1 MIERPAGDAQGR
13 TPVDRALDRLDA
25 TQRRLPPVAV
35 LVAVLKKFGEDRGG
49 QLAMLLA
56 YRGFFATFPLLL
68 VFVNV
73 LGLLLAGND
82 ELREDL
88 IDSALANIPVIG
100 GEIQRGAGTLGG
112 SVGVVVASSLV
123 SVWAGLGLMEQLQE
137 SLNTVWGV
145 PVFERPNWWV
155 RRARSIPAALVVA
168 VCLVLSGS
176 RLWWFGDAP
185 GPVGWATSFVLPFAA
200 GALCTLGLHRLL
212 CVRAVP
218 LAGRVPGAVAV
229 GTGWLVL
236 QLVGEWYVTR
246 FVIRSSD
253 TYGLFVVVFGLL
265 SWSYLL
271 GVVYLYGN
279 ELAAVLV
286 DRRWPR
292 SLAGRALTR
301 ADRAAY
307 RSALEREVRV
317 RGTAVSVEV
326 PRDPAPGP

>member
-1 MIERPAGDAQGR
+1 M
-13 TPVDRALDRLDA
+13 DRALDRLDA

-68 VFVNV
+68 AFVNV

-82 ELREDL
+82 ELRDDL

-100 GEIQRGAGTLGG
+100 GEIQQGADALGG
-112 SVGVVVASSLV
+112 SVGVVVASALV

-155 RRARSIPAALVVA
+155 RRVRSIPAALVVA
-168 VCLVLSGS
+168 ACLVLSGS
-176 RLWWFGDAP
+176 RAWWFGDAP
-185 GPVGWATSFVLPFAA
+185 GPVGRAMSFVLPFAA

-212 CVRAVP
+212 CARSVA
-218 LAGRVPGAVAV
+218 LAGRAPGAVAV
-229 GTGWLVL
+229 GAGWLVL

-292 SLAGRALTR
+292 SLSGRALTR

-317 RGTAVSVEV
+317 RGTDVTVEV

>member
-1 MIERPAGDAQGR
+1 M
-13 TPVDRALDRLDA
+13 DRVLDRVDA
-25 TQRRLPPVAV
+25 TQRRLPPLAV

-68 VFVNV
+68 AFVNV
-73 LGLLLAGND
+73 LGLVLAGND
-82 ELREDL
+82 ELREDV

-100 GEIQRGAGTLGG
+100 GEIQRGADALGG
-112 SVGVVVASSLV
+112 SVRVVIASTLV

-137 SLNTVWGV
+137 SLDTVWGV

-155 RRARSIPAALVVA
+155 RRARSIPAAVVVA
-168 VCLVLSGS
+168 ACLVLSGS
-176 RLWWFGDAP
+176 RTWWFGDAT
-185 GPVGWATSFVLPFAA
+185 GPAGRAMLLLLPFAA

-212 CVRAVP
+212 CARAVP
-218 LAGRVPGAVAV
+218 LAGRATGAVVV
-229 GTGWLVL
+229 GAGWLVL
-236 QLVGEWYVTR
+236 QLVGEWYVNR

-253 TYGLFVVVFGLL
+253 TYGVFVVVFGLL
-265 SWSYLL
+265 SWSYVL

-279 ELAAVLV
+279 ELASVLV
-286 DRRWPR
+286 DRCWPR
-292 SLAGRALTR
+292 SLTGRALTR

-317 RGTAVSVEV
+317 RGIDVSVDV
-326 PRDPAPGP
+326 PSDPAPGP